1 MQVPACIGVMVL
13 NEPDQ
18 AYDAGFTMHEVLQV
32 EETNAD
38 VETITTTTVRPA
50 PPTVRNVAVDA
61 YRGLVMLLM
70 MGEVL
75 QFAKVSAYYNHS
87 IFWKIL
93 GWNQT
98 HTEWSGCSLHDMIQ
112 PSFSFLVGVA
122 LPYSIRSRQRKG
134 AQFSKMLVH
143 TIWRSVL
150 LIALGI
156 LLRSLHSS
164 QTNFT
169 FEDTLTQIGLGYTFL
184 FLLAFR
190 PARDQWIAF
199 SAILFGY
206 WLAWALYP
214 APGAGF
220 DYAAVGVP
228 SDWNH
233 LYTGFRA
240 HWNKNSNLGQ
250 AFDVWFLNL
259 FPRAQRFVFNDGGYL
274 TLSFIPTLGT
284 MILGL
289 FAGQWFLASAPKQP
303 IRRFLIAGAGLLA
316 LGLFFHFTGI
326 CPIVKRIWTPS
337 WTLFSGGICFLFLA
351 VFSWIIDVKQWRGWA
366 FPLVVVGTNSIAAYL
381 IAHLWEDF
389 LSRNL
394 ITNLGHQTFLI
405 LGQGLQPLLLGASIL
420 LIYWLFLFW
429 MYRRK
434 IFLRI

>member
-32 EETNAD
+32 EETNAG
-38 VETITTTTVRPA
+38 VETVATTIVRPA
-50 PPTVRNVAVDA
+50 LPTVRNVAVDA

-134 AQFSKMLVH
+134 AQFSKMLLH
-143 TIWRSVL
+143 TIWRSVV

-184 FLLAFR
+184 FLAGLSTGTRPVDRFQRHPIWILAG
-190 PARDQWIAF
+190 
-199 SAILFGY
+199 LG
-206 WLAWALYP
+206 AL
-214 APGAGF
+214 
-220 DYAAVGVP
+220 
-228 SDWNH
+228 SC
-233 LYTGFRA
+233 
-240 HWNKNSNLGQ
+240 S
-250 AFDVWFLNL
+250 
-259 FPRAQRFVFNDGGYL
+259 
-274 TLSFIPTLGT
+274 
-284 MILGL
+284 
-289 FAGQWFLASAPKQP
+289 
-303 IRRFLIAGAGLLA
+303 GAGLRLCRSRCSQRLA
-316 LGLFFHFTGI
+316 SSVHRFPRSLEQKQQFRPGL
-326 CPIVKRIWTPS
+326 
-337 WTLFSGGICFLFLA
+337 
-351 VFSWIIDVKQWRGWA
+351 
-366 FPLVVVGTNSIAAYL
+366 
-381 IAHLWEDF
+381 
-389 LSRNL
+389 
-394 ITNLGHQTFLI
+394 
-405 LGQGLQPLLLGASIL
+405 
-420 LIYWLFLFW
+420 
-429 MYRRK
+429 
-434 IFLRI
+434 